1 MKNACG
7 TTSGGVSYRNKDADD
22 AAKQTTRNANPT
34 MTTLDA
40 IKACLKLDYSGF
52 SLDVDLNLPGKG
64 VTALF
69 GHSGSGKT
77 TLLRCIAGL
86 ERAVGSLTVNGS
98 TWQNDKLFL
107 PPHKRPLGYVFQEA
121 NLFPHLS
128 VQGNLQYGLKRAMS
142 NGRQFSLEQAIA
154 LLDIEHLLHRKTTR
168 LSGGE
173 RQRVAIARALTVNP
187 RILLMDE
194 PLASLDQLRKREILP
209 FLQRLRDELDIPI
222 LYVTHASDEVARL
235 ADHVVILSKGQV
247 VASGS
252 LTETLARID
261 LPVRPDEDASVV
273 LKARIAE
280 QDHRWDLAR
289 AEFAGGSIWLRDMG
303 FDIGETVRLQIM
315 ARDVSLAREK
325 PTTPS
330 SIVNLLPATIE
341 EIGAGEHP
349 AIKQIRLLV
358 GESPLLCRL
367 TSRSADALG
376 LEISQSVW
384 AQIKSAAIIE

>member
-1 MKNACG
+1 
-7 TTSGGVSYRNKDADD
+7 
-22 AAKQTTRNANPT
+22 
-34 MTTLDA
+34 MTTLDT

-86 ERAVGSLTVNGS
+86 ERAVGSLSVNGS

-107 PPHKRPLGYVFQEA
+107 PTHKRPLGYVFQEA

-142 NGRQFSLEQAIA
+142 NGRQFSLEQAID
-154 LLDIEHLLHRKTTR
+154 LLDIGHLLHRKTTR

-187 RILLMDE
+187 RVLLMDE

-280 QDHRWDLAR
+280 QDHRWGLAR
-289 AEFAGGSIWLRDMG
+289 AEFAGGSLWLRDMG

-315 ARDVSLAREK
+315 ARDVSLAREQ

-349 AIKQIRLLV
+349 AIKQIRLLA

-376 LEISQSVW
+376 LKIGQSVW